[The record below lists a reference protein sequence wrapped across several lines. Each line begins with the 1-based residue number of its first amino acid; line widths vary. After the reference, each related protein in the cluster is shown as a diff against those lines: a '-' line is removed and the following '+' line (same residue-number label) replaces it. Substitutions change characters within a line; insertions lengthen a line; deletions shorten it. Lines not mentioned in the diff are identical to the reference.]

1 MFTKLFLLFTIVP
14 CIELWLLFQVSHY
27 FGTLHTIFMVLL
39 TGIIG
44 ASMAKAQGMQ
54 VLQDLQ
60 KGQTPSDTVM
70 EGILILIGGV
80 LLITPGILTDLVGF
94 FLITPITRKQ
104 IAPMAKRYF
113 FSRVQM
119 GFTSHT
125 PSDNSAPKNEPVTNP
140 SKQST
145 QHKRKKSPFNHP
157 SF

>member
-1 MFTKLFLLFTIVP
+1 MFTKLFVLFTIVP
-14 CIELWLLFQVSHY
+14 SLELWLLFQLSNY

-60 KGQTPSDTVM
+60 KGQAPSDTMV
-70 EGILILIGGV
+70 EGVLVLIGGV

-94 FLITPITRKQ
+94 ALITPITRKQ
-104 IAPMAKRYF
+104 IAPMAKQYF
-113 FSRVQM
+113 LSHVQM
-119 GFTSHT
+119 GFTSHR
-125 PSDNSAPKNEPVTNP
+125 PSDNTTPNTENVYTDTN
-140 SKQST
+140 T
-145 QHKRKKSPFNHP
+145 VHKRKKSPFNHP